1 MIKMVVMGLSLPQ
14 RFVSET
20 SLQSYNPEQ
29 RRALVSKRSTHDYQL
44 KHYLVYVP
52 VQAMSQRK
60 LVVWKVDRS
69 KVKNCAPKL

>member
-14 RFVSET
+14 RFVSGT

-29 RRALVSKRSTHDYQL
+29 RRALVLVFKRSTHDYQL

-60 LVVWKVDRS
+60 LFVWKVDRS
-69 KVKNCAPKL
+69 KV